1 MKKYFFPI
9 PLKLLITVYLAI
21 IIYCLYFL
29 SKSNDIILMLLLLI
43 LIVGV
48 ATFLLIDVILIN
60 VLKSMKKLILIEV
73 LVGLISLAIH
83 CLVFWGVIRAI

>member
-1 MKKYFFPI
+1 MKKYFFPT
-9 PLKLLITVYLAI
+9 PLKLLIIVYVAI

-29 SKSNDIILMLLLLI
+29 SKSNDIILVLLLPI

-60 VLKSMKKLILIEV
+60 VLKSMKKLILIED

>member
-1 MKKYFFPI
+1 MKKYFFPT
-9 PLKLLITVYLAI
+9 PLKLLIIVYVAI

-29 SKSNDIILMLLLLI
+29 SKSNDIILVLLLPI